1 VKLTCGLWSD
11 SRDWTARKIER
22 DQLDYMNDV
31 MRSGAE
37 RAVVIRL
44 SQRMAMGNLN
54 HAGHKDQRNAEN
66 SEQ

>member
-1 VKLTCGLWSD
+1 MTG
-11 SRDWTARKIER
+11 TARKIER

-54 HAGHKDQRNAEN
+54 HAGHQDKRNADDSQQRCQGELRA
-66 SEQ
+66 

>member
-1 VKLTCGLWSD
+1 
-11 SRDWTARKIER
+11 
-22 DQLDYMNDV
+22 MNDV

-37 RAVVIRL
+37 GAVVIRL

-54 HAGHKDQRNAEN
+54 RAGHQDQRNAEN